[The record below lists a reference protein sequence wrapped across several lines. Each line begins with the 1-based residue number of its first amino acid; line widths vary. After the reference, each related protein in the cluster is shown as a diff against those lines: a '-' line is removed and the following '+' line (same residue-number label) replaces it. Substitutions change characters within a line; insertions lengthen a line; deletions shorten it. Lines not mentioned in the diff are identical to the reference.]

1 MKKVAFYLWSSLILI
16 LIVWVIF
23 ASNFGGWDAMKIPV
37 ASLALLIIVPVSIM
51 LLQDRLATKKRMGK
65 YWKNTKVTNAVFGE
79 IEYQKTKWRTTEKFT
94 LSLFG
99 RAYSADVIAL
109 TSRWTIE
116 EVNELQESSF
126 QAFKDLIVRK
136 RPEIEQAIT
145 DHLNK
150 VSAISDFNNRYRQG
164 YDLADIPGR
173 FVPSRIEIT
182 RKGFVAIYVCDD
194 AEEYGENDDWDE
206 GFVITILPEIE
217 VFSKELFQGM
227 VSGGIV

>member
-1 MKKVAFYLWSSLILI
+1 MKKIAFYLWSSLILI

-23 ASNFGGWDAMKIPV
+23 ASKFGGWDAMKIPV
-37 ASLALLIIVPVSIM
+37 ASLAVLIIVPVSIM

-65 YWKNTKVTNAVFGE
+65 YWKNAKITNPAFGE
-79 IEYQKTKWRTTEKFT
+79 IEYHQTEWRTTEKFT

-99 RAYSADVIAL
+99 RTYSADVIAL
-109 TSRWTIE
+109 TSSQTVE
-116 EVNELQESSF
+116 EVNELQETAF
-126 QAFKDLIVRK
+126 REFKDLIVRK
-136 RPEIEQAIT
+136 SPEIEQAIT
-145 DHLNK
+145 EHLNK
-150 VSAISDFNNRYRQG
+150 ISAISDFNDRYRQG

-173 FVPSRIEIT
+173 FVPSSIEIT

-227 VSGGIV
+227 VSDGTV